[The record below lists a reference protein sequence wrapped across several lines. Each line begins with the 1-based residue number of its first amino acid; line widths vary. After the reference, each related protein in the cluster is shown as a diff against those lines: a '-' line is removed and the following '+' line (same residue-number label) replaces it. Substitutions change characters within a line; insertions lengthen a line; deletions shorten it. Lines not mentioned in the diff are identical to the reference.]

1 VSPLSTRY
9 SAALILAL
17 LSVIPLQSLAASPVG
32 DWGGLLPDPLRI
44 IVHITKPQPGGY
56 QVTVEIPDELDEPLQ
71 VKAARLNRGRLSIS
85 MPQIRAV
92 YRARWNAEQ
101 SAWIGKWTQHGG
113 SEPLVLRAVDEA
125 AIRAM
130 APKRPQEAAIAAH
143 PLPYEQEEVQ
153 FGGGTA
159 GVRLAGT
166 FTRPPGRGP
175 FPTVLLICG
184 AGYQNRD
191 ADSYQHKLH
200 LVLADDL
207 TRRGLAVLR
216 YDKRGI
222 GGSTGDFSKA
232 TEEELIADA
241 AAAARYLE
249 SRSDVDHRRIGII
262 GHSQG
267 GYIAPRVAVT
277 DPAVA
282 FLVLIAAPAAPAEA
296 FARERQAL
304 TDADEDVPP
313 EERALNQD
321 LIAAIATPDP
331 AQSRRLIQ
339 HVLDQMLALQMISPA
354 RAQILLKQLTSPETR
369 ARVATDPCEPLR
381 HLSIPVLAL
390 NGSLDHQV
398 PAHANLA
405 ALREALRDNPDAT
418 VLELPGLNHQMTT
431 ARIGSEWEYPIIEES
446 SAPIALQT
454 IGTWVAA
461 HAGL

>member
-1 VSPLSTRY
+1 MPPV
-9 SAALILAL
+9 LAG
-17 LSVIPLQSLAASPVG
+17 PPAG

-44 IVHITKPQPGGY
+44 IVHITQSQSTGY
-56 QVTVEIPDELDEPLQ
+56 QFTVEIPDELDAPLH
-71 VKAARLNRGRLSIS
+71 VKGGSLRQGRLSIS
-85 MPQIRAV
+85 IPEIRAV
-92 YRARWNAEQ
+92 YRAQWDVAQ
-101 SAWIGKWTQHGG
+101 SAWVGTWTQHGG

-130 APKRPQEAAIAAH
+130 APKRPQEAAIAAQ
-143 PLPYEQEEVQ
+143 PLPYENEEVR
-153 FGGGTA
+153 FDGGTA
-159 GVRLAGT
+159 GVRLTGT
-166 FTRPPGRGP
+166 FTHPPGRGP
-175 FPTVLLICG
+175 FPAVLLIVG

-191 ADSYQHKLH
+191 ADVYQHKLH

-222 GGSTGDFSKA
+222 GGSTGEFSKA
-232 TEEELIADA
+232 TTDDLIADA
-241 AAAARYLE
+241 AAAMRYLE
-249 SRSDVDHRRIGII
+249 SRSDIDHRRIGII

-267 GYIAPRVAVT
+267 GYIAPRVAVR

-282 FLVLIAAPAAPAEA
+282 FLVLIAAPAARAEA
-296 FARERQAL
+296 FARERHAL
-304 TDADEDVPP
+304 MDVDDDIPAKQ
-313 EERALNQD
+313 RALNQD
-321 LIAAIATPDP
+321 LITATVTPDP
-331 AQSRRLIQ
+331 TQARRNIQ
-339 HVLDQMLALQMISPA
+339 RVLGRMVEVHMISPE
-354 RAQILLKQLTSPETR
+354 RAAPLLEELTSSDTR
-369 ARVATDPCEPLR
+369 AGWAADPCEPLR

-418 VLELPGLNHQMTT
+418 VRELHGLNHQFTT

-446 SAPIALQT
+446 FAPLALQT
-454 IGTWVAA
+454 IGTWVVA